1 MLPAVRTTSQKPR
14 IAAAILRLSGIALL
28 AGCLLAPNDGLL
40 SMHWSLQLQGVAGD
54 KRIIKVDVALVT
66 VPVVVTDSKGNYV
79 PGLKEIDF
87 RIFENDQAQRIDR
100 LIPTTEPFHVALMLD
115 RSGSTTFKYED
126 IQSAA
131 LAFVDALRPQDRFL
145 IVSFDTGV
153 TYHSEFTNER
163 SRLRAAIL
171 QTNSS
176 GSRTRLYDA
185 IQTVMTERL
194 DPLPG
199 RKVMVLFTDG
209 VDNDSERM
217 DAGRTLALIEKSDV
231 LGYAIQ
237 YDTRNEGL
245 PDRFPLP
252 ASQRPVSFDTLYK
265 RAGKYLRDLSSRS
278 GGRIFQAQTLQ
289 SLREAF
295 SQIVE
300 ELPQQYTLCY
310 YPAQQARAGSFRRIR
325 VAVNKPGVK
334 VRARAGYRVGA
345 QMSPGK

>member
-1 MLPAVRTTSQKPR
+1 MLLDVRTTLQKR
-14 IAAAILRLSGIALL
+14 RTATAILRLSCIALIP
-28 AGCLLAPNDGLL
+28 GSFLAPHACLP
-40 SMHWSLQLQGVAGD
+40 SLPWTWQPQGVTAD

-79 PGLKEIDF
+79 PGLKKTDF
-87 RIFENDQAQRIDR
+87 RIFENDLAQGIDR
-100 LIPTTEPFHVALMLD
+100 LIPTMEPFHVALMLD
-115 RSGSTTFKYED
+115 RSGSTTFRYED

-145 IVSFDTGV
+145 IVSFDTTV
-153 TYHSEFTNER
+153 TYHAEFTNER
-163 SRLRAAIL
+163 PRLRAAIL

-217 DAGRTLALIEKSDV
+217 DAGSALALIEKSDV

-278 GGRIFQAQTLQ
+278 GGRIFQAETLQ

-295 SQIVE
+295 SQIAE

-310 YPAQQARAGSFRRIR
+310 YPSQQARAGSFRRIR
-325 VAVNKPGVK
+325 VTVNKPGVK
-334 VRARAGYRVGA
+334 VRARSGYRAGT
-345 QMSPGK
+345 QMTPGK